1 MDNKSTT
8 KRMIGAVVLVLIAA
22 LLLAWLLK
30 GKNPKLQQNQI
41 ATAQQTQ
48 QVQPISGF
56 PGVADPNA
64 LPPAPS
70 GPSAPPALVA
80 DAQQMQAAAQAQ
92 AAAGA
97 NEPVAAPNADLQTTQ
112 APTPENVATFDIRP
126 GETRAAIDKNGNAVE
141 TVGSMGGDAV
151 VAQGANSDE
160 NQPAPSNAV
169 TNETGSAGNAVTN
182 TATAEVAASEPQPK
196 SLVESAQ
203 ATANEVAAGA
213 AAATAQAT
221 NAATQGAK
229 QTKEVLVAKPNV
241 TATNPAV
248 KPVTI
253 SAANPKPVQPRLVN
267 ERPVPESAVRSSN
280 TANSATVN
288 AATKKSEEV
297 AKASAPQKVPTV
309 EALTAE
315 AAKRDGY
322 VIQVLAT
329 SDRGKADTIRQTIAT
344 DGYPAFIAQGVAN
357 GKRVYRVRI
366 GTYRAKSDAVSV
378 QSRMKARYA
387 QNQLVQ
393 NSFVTNNN

>member
-56 PGVADPNA
+56 PGVAADPNA

-80 DAQQMQAAAQAQ
+80 DAQQMQAAAQ

-151 VAQGANSDE
+151 VAQGANTDE

-169 TNETGSAGNAVTN
+169 TNETGNVAPDA
-182 TATAEVAASEPQPK
+182 ATAEVAAPEAQPK

-203 ATANEVAAGA
+203 ATANEAAAGA

-229 QTKEVLVAKPNV
+229 QAKEVLVAKPNV

-267 ERPVPESAVRSSN
+267 ERPVPESAARSSN
-280 TANSATVN
+280 NANSAKVN
-288 AATKKSEEV
+288 AAPKKPEEV
-297 AKASAPQKVPTV
+297 AKTSATQKVPTV

-315 AAKRDGY
+315 AAKREGY